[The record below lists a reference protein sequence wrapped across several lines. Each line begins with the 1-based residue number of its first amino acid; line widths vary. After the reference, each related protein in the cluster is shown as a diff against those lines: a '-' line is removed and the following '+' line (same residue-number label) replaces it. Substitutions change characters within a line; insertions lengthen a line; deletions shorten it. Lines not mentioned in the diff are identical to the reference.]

1 VSRLREPADI
11 PMSCPICIS
20 RQKAGTIEV
29 FVISEG
35 LDKYFF
41 NVNKAKTIVTDNRP
55 SIVIPTSTVRVI
67 VSVNDYSPL
76 HLPHVDPRKPG
87 IVVQRFGGLVLLDG
101 IHRAVR
107 CLEEKATFR
116 AFILNYQE
124 SLACLVRQ
132 EIASNDAQT
141 IVAKLRKV
149 LATAPGEDIVE
160 AELECS
166 QQILVQVRA
175 MLTPEEKWR
184 IVLRQVPSKRTD
196 K

>member
-1 VSRLREPADI
+1 
-11 PMSCPICIS
+11 MSCPICLS
-20 RQKAGTIEV
+20 RQTGTTEV
-29 FVISEG
+29 YVISEG
-35 LDKYFF
+35 PDKYFF

-55 SIVIPTSTVRVI
+55 PIVIPRSTIRVI

-76 HLPHVDPRKPG
+76 HLSHVDPRKPG
-87 IVVQRFGGLVLLDG
+87 IMVQRFGGLVLLDG

-107 CLEEKATFR
+107 CLEEKAPFR

-132 EIASNDAQT
+132 EIAWNDAQA

-166 QQILVQVRA
+166 QRILVQVRTL
-175 MLTPEEKWR
+175 LTPEEKWR
-184 IVLRQVPSKRTD
+184 LVLRLVPPKRTE